1 MATFLKIGHEMAN
14 LATLDT
20 GMYAWVQAQQVS
32 MWRDKLTL

>member
-1 MATFLKIGHEMAN
+1 MAN